1 LRNKGKYLILFTAFL
16 CIELISGTVD
26 CDISGSDKLANE
38 KNYFIPSA
46 QILMAN
52 SLIALS
58 NNYIFDQDYSKIS
71 FKSIEKNLKGE
82 WEWDADNFEV
92 NQIGHPFQGS
102 VYFSAAR
109 NNGHSYLPSGAFT
122 AAGSLQW
129 EYFMETE
136 KPAVND
142 FVTTTMGGSMLGEM
156 INRISYKILDDSAR
170 GAERLVRESSVFI
183 INPSMG
189 VNRIINGQI
198 TRVSQRNKYY
208 NIPFKMQIS
217 TSKNIIDRII
227 SENLDMGN
235 VDSISTG
242 PFANYNL
249 RIVYGDPYTAER
261 CFDYFLLFTGF
272 SFDEDIIGN
281 VSARA
286 LLWKRNVNITEK
298 AHNAIGIFQNFDY
311 ISSPEYSVGANSLG
325 FEFMAR
331 TKSKRNWFLSSEYQ
345 AGLIIMG
352 AATTEYYVDIERD
365 YNLGPGAYLK
375 IIMSLSKPD
384 FAELTLNLNRFWIR
398 TVSGADGIESIGLGS
413 IEMKKSI
420 YKNFSIGVS
429 YNFYDREGY
438 YNDHPDVS
446 MFYNEIKA
454 IAYYKLI

>member
-1 LRNKGKYLILFTAFL
+1 LRNERKYFILFAVLL
-16 CIELISGTVD
+16 CIELFSGTAD
-26 CDISGSDKLANE
+26 CDISGSGDLIKE
-38 KNYFIPSA
+38 RKYFIPSA

-82 WEWDADNFEV
+82 WEWDADNFKV

-109 NNGHSYLPSGAFT
+109 NNGYSYLSSGAFT

-156 INRISYKILDDSAR
+156 INRLSYKILDDSAR
-170 GAERLVRESSVFI
+170 GAVRFIRESSVFI

-189 VNRIINGQI
+189 VNRIFNGQI
-198 TRVSQRNKYY
+198 TRISQRKEYINS
-208 NIPFKMQIS
+208 PFRMQIS
-217 TSKNIIDRII
+217 TSKNILDRVIT
-227 SENLDMGN
+227 ENLDIGN
-235 VDSISTG
+235 ADSISTG

-249 RIVYGDPYTAER
+249 RIVYGDPYTADK
-261 CFDYFLLFTGF
+261 CYDYFLLYTGF
-272 SFDEDIIGN
+272 SFSKDIIAN

-311 ISSPEYSVGANSLG
+311 ISSPDYSVGANSLG

-331 TKSKRNWFLSSEYQ
+331 TKSKRDWFLSSEYQ
-345 AGLIIMG
+345 AGFIIMG

-375 IIMSLSKPD
+375 IIMLLAKPD
-384 FAELTLNLNRFWIR
+384 FAELSLNLNRFWIR

-413 IEMKKSI
+413 IEMKKNI

-438 YNDHPDVS
+438 YNDHPDVK

>member
-1 LRNKGKYLILFTAFL
+1 
-16 CIELISGTVD
+16 
-26 CDISGSDKLANE
+26 
-38 KNYFIPSA
+38 
-46 QILMAN
+46 MAN

-58 NNYIFDQDYSKIS
+58 NNYIFGQDYAKIS
-71 FKSIEKNLKGE
+71 FKSIERNLTGE

-102 VYFSAAR
+102 VYFSSAR
-109 NNGHSYLPSGAFT
+109 NNGHSYLSGAAFT

-136 KPAVND
+136 KPSVND

-156 INRISYKILDDSAR
+156 INRLSYKILDDDTK
-170 GAERLVRESSVFI
+170 GAERFLRESSVFI
-183 INPSMG
+183 INPAMG
-189 VNRIINGQI
+189 VNRLINPEFYQ
-198 TRVSQRNKYY
+198 RSQKIKYKD
-208 NIPFKMQIS
+208 IPLKIQIS

-235 VDSISTG
+235 PDSVSTG

-249 RIVYGDPYTAER
+249 RVIYGDPYTAER

-272 SFDEDIIGN
+272 SVNNDLIGN

-286 LLWKRNVNITEK
+286 LLWKKNVNITDK
-298 AHNAIGIFQNFDY
+298 AHNAFGVFQNFDY
-311 ISSPEYSVGANSLG
+311 ISSPDYSVGANSLG

-331 TKSKRNWFLSSEYQ
+331 TRSKKGWSLSSEYQ
-345 AGLIIMG
+345 AGFIIMG

-375 IIMSLSKPD
+375 IIMLLSKPD
-384 FAELTLNLNRFWIR
+384 IAEFSLNLNRFWIG
-398 TVSGADGIESIGLGS
+398 TISGAEGIESIGLGS
-413 IEMKKSI
+413 IEVKKNI
-420 YKNFSIGVS
+420 YKNFSVGVS

-438 YNDHPDVS
+438 YADYPDVR

-454 IAYYKLI
+454 IAYFKLI